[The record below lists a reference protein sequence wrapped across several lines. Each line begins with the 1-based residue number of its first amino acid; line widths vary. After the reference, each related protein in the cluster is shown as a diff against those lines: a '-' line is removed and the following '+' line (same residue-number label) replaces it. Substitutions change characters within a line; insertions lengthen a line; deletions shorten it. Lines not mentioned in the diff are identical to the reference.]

1 MSLSDK
7 ISGRVKKAAGDL
19 LGNEALHRQGSEEEH
34 KSEAKQRLAEDEA
47 QLERQREK
55 VDRRAEEVSALE
67 GDTSAAHLAE
77 AHSREELEEQA
88 RALDIEGRSK
98 MTKEELA
105 QAIKAAR

>member
-19 LGNEALHRQGSEEEH
+19 LGDQDLHRQGSQEER

-47 QLERQREK
+47 DLERQREQ
-55 VDRRAEEVSALE
+55 VDRRAEEVAALE
-67 GDTSAAHLAE
+67 GDTSAVHLAE

-88 RALDIEGRSK
+88 RALDIEGRST

-105 QAIKAAR
+105 QAIQAAR

>member
-19 LGNEALHRQGSEEEH
+19 LGNRDLHRQGDQEER
-34 KSEAKQRLAEDEA
+34 KSEAKERLAEDETR
-47 QLERQREK
+47 LERQREQ
-55 VDRRAEEVSALE
+55 VDRRAEEVAALE
-67 GDTSAAHLAE
+67 GDTSAVHLAE

-88 RALDIEGRSK
+88 RALDIEGRSR

-105 QAIKAAR
+105 QAIQAAR

>member
-19 LGNEALHRQGSEEEH
+19 MGDQDLHRQGSQEER

-47 QLERQREK
+47 QLERQREQ
-55 VDRRAEEVSALE
+55 VDRRAEEVAALE

-77 AHSREELEEQA
+77 VHSREELEEQA
-88 RALDIEGRSK
+88 RALDIEGRST

-105 QAIKAAR
+105 QAIQARR

>member
-34 KSEAKQRLAEDEA
+34 KSEAKQGLAEEQA
-47 QLERQREK
+47 RLERQREQ
-55 VDRRAEEVSALE
+55 VDRKAEEVSALE

-88 RALDIEGRSK
+88 RALDVEGRST

>member
-19 LGNEALHRQGSEEEH
+19 VGDQELHRQGSKEES
-34 KSEAKQRLAEDEA
+34 KSEAKQRLAEEEA
-47 QLERQREK
+47 ELQRKREQ
-55 VDRRAEEVSALE
+55 VDRRAEEVAALE
-67 GDTSAAHLAE
+67 GDSSAAHLAQ

-88 RALDIEGRSK
+88 RGLDIQGRST

-105 QAIKAAR
+105 EAIQATR

>member
-19 LGNEALHRQGSEEEH
+19 LGDQDLHRQGSEEER
-34 KSEAKQRLAEDEA
+34 KSEARERLAEEEA
-47 QLERQREK
+47 SLERQRER
-55 VDRRAEEVSALE
+55 VDTRAEEVASLE
-67 GDTSAAHLAE
+67 GDTSAAHLIE

-88 RALDIEGRSK
+88 RALDIQGRST

-105 QAIKAAR
+105 QAIRAAR

>member
-19 LGNEALHRQGSEEEH
+19 LGNEDLHRQGSQEES
-34 KSEAKQRLAEDEA
+34 KSDAKQRLAEEEA
-47 QLERQREK
+47 RLDRQREQ

-77 AHSREELEEQA
+77 THSREELEEQA
-88 RALDIEGRSK
+88 RALDIEGRST
-98 MTKEELA
+98 MTKDELA
-105 QAIKAAR
+105 RAIQAAR